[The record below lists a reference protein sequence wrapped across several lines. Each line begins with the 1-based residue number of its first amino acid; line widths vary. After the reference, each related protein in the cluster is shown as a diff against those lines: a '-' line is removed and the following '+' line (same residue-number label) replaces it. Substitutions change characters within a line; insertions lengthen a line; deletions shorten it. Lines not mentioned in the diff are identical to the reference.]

1 MDFEDIAVCLTLS
14 FVACFILFVISQTLF
29 SRLYVS
35 WLDID
40 MNLKFLMKG
49 REEAFPWMKMIGLG
63 LVSVVSFLLTSYS
76 AKYQMMEVFICSL
89 SCGVFSVISLVSET
103 GTWWRKHIEAVS
115 ILLAEIRSDGPDQS
129 KENCRWRYEFEQ
141 WLLLLHVIDE
151 EKPGLEGV
159 LIDESIC
166 GPSKPLTSYNRRKL
180 KTMLYHITSIDNGRI
195 KISRSAADPL

>member
-1 MDFEDIAVCLTLS
+1 MDFEDIAICLTLS

-40 MNLKFLMKG
+40 MNMKFLMKG
-49 REEAFPWMKMIGLG
+49 RVEAFPWMKVIGLG
-63 LVSVVSFLLTSYS
+63 LVSVVSFLLTTYS
-76 AKYQMMEVFICSL
+76 AKYQMEVFICSAL
-89 SCGVFSVISLVSET
+89 CGFFSTIILVRET

-115 ILLAEIRSDGPDQS
+115 ILLAEIRSDGSDQS

-151 EKPGLEGV
+151 EKPGLQGV

-166 GPSKPLTSYNRRKL
+166 GPSKPLTSYNRWKL
-180 KTMLYHITSIDNGRI
+180 KTMLYHITSLDNGRI